1 MSEFWK
7 EDLTDQ
13 EEEALI
19 EKAASEI
26 KRRKLEVPAILLFE
40 MHKPLSYVSSQAA
53 IVFSP
58 FLVPFLGFDAV
69 NNYSRLLSK
78 RDSIERLLQ
87 RLEDKQPEQEK
98 DSRSEERRV
107 G

>member
-1 MSEFWK
+1 MSDFWK

-13 EEEALI
+13 EEDALI

-26 KRRKLEVPAILLFE
+26 KKRRLEVPAILLFE
-40 MHKPLSYVSSQAA
+40 MHKPLSYVGSQAA

-69 NNYSRLLSK
+69 NNYSRLFSR
-78 RDSIERLLQ
+78 RDSIEKLL
-87 RLEDKQPEQEK
+87 RRIEEDRAPTEK
-98 DSRSEERRV
+98 TETP
-107 G
+107 

>member
-1 MSEFWK
+1 MSDFWK

-13 EEEALI
+13 EEDALI

-26 KRRKLEVPAILLFE
+26 KKRRLEVPAILLFE
-40 MHKPLSYVSSQAA
+40 MHKPLSYVGSQAA

-69 NNYSRLLSK
+69 NNYSRLFSR
-78 RDSIERLLQ
+78 RDSIDKLLA
-87 RLEDKQPEQEK
+87 RLESSEKPKQEQP
-98 DSRSEERRV
+98 
-107 G
+107 

>member
-26 KRRKLEVPAILLFE
+26 KKRRLEVPAILLFE
-40 MHKPLSYVSSQAA
+40 MHKPLSYVGSQAA

-69 NNYSRLLSK
+69 NNYSRLFSR
-78 RDSIERLLQ
+78 RDSIEKLL
-87 RLEDKQPEQEK
+87 RRIEEDRAPTEK
-98 DSRSEERRV
+98 TETP
-107 G
+107 

>member
-1 MSEFWK
+1 MSDFWK

-13 EEEALI
+13 EEDALI

-26 KRRKLEVPAILLFE
+26 KKRRLEVPAILLFE
-40 MHKPLSYVSSQAA
+40 MHKPLSYVGSQAA

-69 NNYSRLLSK
+69 NNYSRLFSR
-78 RDSIERLLQ
+78 RDSIDKLLA
-87 RLEDKQPEQEK
+87 RLENSEKPKQEQP
-98 DSRSEERRV
+98 
-107 G
+107 